1 MPENINT
8 LLGFDYGKKVI
19 GVAVGQTVTLT
30 ATPLEIIK
38 VKNNQVNWMLI
49 HSLIK
54 QWQVDALVVG
64 IPKDLP
70 LNKQHIT
77 QACVDFPQNLKKHTQ
92 IPVFLI
98 DEQYTSVAAYA
109 AAKNSV
115 GKMPKRLDSI
125 AAKIILESWLRHPS
139 KESL

>member
-77 QACVDFPQNLKKHTQ
+77 QACVDFAQKP
-92 IPVFLI
+92 
-98 DEQYTSVAAYA
+98 
-109 AAKNSV
+109 
-115 GKMPKRLDSI
+115 
-125 AAKIILESWLRHPS
+125 
-139 KESL
+139 